1 MKGREIMAG
10 TRASKELFS
19 EWEKPENLLRLQ
31 GWAIDGLIDAQIAE
45 NIGIGESTLAHWKAK
60 SKAIKEALKKGKD
73 TADREIENALFE
85 TAKAGNVTAQ
95 IFWLKNRKPKQ
106 WRDGKALEIAGNMGE
121 ELPKFGITFMPTDEK
136 ISNPYYLAT
145 KRIKDAHSQEWFD
158 RWKQNNMEAYEA
170 KVAECQAEI
179 DARQEKEGGVA

>member
-1 MKGREIMAG
+1 MAG
-10 TRASKELFS
+10 IRASKELFS

-73 TADREIENALFE
+73 SADREIENALFE

-95 IFWLKNRKPKQ
+95 IFWLKNRKAQQ
-106 WRDGKALEIAGNMGE
+106 WRDGKALEMSGAVDTGAHVTRIVFGGE
-121 ELPKFGITFMPTDEK
+121 DESQITNAYF
-136 ISNPYYLAT
+136 LAR
-145 KRIKDAHSQEWFD
+145 KRIIHEMEDDWFR
-158 RWKQNNMEAYEA
+158 RWKDNNLEAYEA

-179 DARQEKEGGVA
+179 DARQAEGGAAV

>member
-1 MKGREIMAG
+1 MAG
-10 TRASKELFS
+10 IRASKELFS

-45 NIGIGESTLAHWKAK
+45 NIGIGESTLAHWKAR

-73 TADREIENALFE
+73 SADREIENALFE

-95 IFWLKNRKPKQ
+95 IFWLKNRKAQQ
-106 WRDGKALEIAGNMGE
+106 WRDGKALEIAGQLETACQDLRIVIGE
-121 ELPKFGITFMPTDEK
+121 EDEGQIT
-136 ISNPYYLAT
+136 NAYYLAR
-145 KRIKDAHSQEWFD
+145 KRIIREMEDDWFR
-158 RWKQNNMEAYEA
+158 RWKQNNLEAYEA

>member
-1 MKGREIMAG
+1 MAG
-10 TRASKELFS
+10 IRASKELFS

-73 TADREIENALFE
+73 AADREIENALFE

-95 IFWLKNRKPKQ
+95 IFWLKNRKAQQ
-106 WRDGKALEIAGNMGE
+106 WRDGKALEMSGAVDTGTHVTRIVFGGE
-121 ELPKFGITFMPTDEK
+121 DDDDVT
-136 ISNPYYLAT
+136 NAYYLAA
-145 KRIKDAHSQEWFD
+145 KRWKRDNGDELFNQ
-158 RWKQNNMEAYEA
+158 WKQNHLNEYDEM
-170 KVAECQAEI
+170 VAACQKEI
-179 DARQEKEGGVA
+179 DERQARKAAEE

>member
-1 MKGREIMAG
+1 MAG
-10 TRASKELFS
+10 IRASKELFS

-73 TADREIENALFE
+73 SADREIENALFE

-95 IFWLKNRKPKQ
+95 IFWLKNRKAQQ
-106 WRDGKALEIAGNMGE
+106 WRDGKSLELAGQIETAPQDFRIVIGGE
-121 ELPKFGITFMPTDEK
+121 DESK
-136 ISNPYYLAT
+136 IENPYFLAR
-145 KRIKDAHSQEWFD
+145 KRIIDKHEDEWFR
-158 RWKQNNMEAYEA
+158 RWKDNNSEAYEA